1 MNSREELKAHVV
13 ACMLEGKMTV
23 KEGSER
29 LSLSERQVKRLK
41 KRGKENGV
49 TSMLHRNCG
58 RQPRHTLSPEIKQRI
73 LEIKGKAEYEKVNFT
88 HFTELLER
96 EEGIK
101 ISYFA
106 LRKLLLE
113 NGYVSPKKQR
123 KRKVKHP
130 RRPRKEHLG
139 EMLQIDASLHQ
150 WFKDNETYYT
160 VHGSIDDATGQI
172 TGLYMCENECMEG
185 YMQIM
190 RQTIKTHGIP
200 RSLYAD
206 GLSIFFSTQEPS
218 LEEQLAGKGANKTQ
232 FGTMMESLGVH
243 MIHARSS
250 QAKGR
255 IEREWGTLQGRIETE
270 FAIRGITTPDEANAF
285 FPELI
290 KLLNTNFAVPPANPK
305 SMFMSKPKAI
315 NLDHLFA
322 FKLSRLVDNSGCFT
336 IDNTMFQCN
345 IKGIMPKSK
354 VIILIS
360 KKLGVRL
367 LYEGKLVTPTPI
379 LNKGKTEIRNSSVK
393 AVFDEFVFRH
403 CLKNERAA

>member
-1 MNSREELKAHVV
+1 MNSRESLKAHVV
-13 ACMLEGKMTV
+13 TCMLAGKMTV

-29 LSLSERQVKRLK
+29 LGLSERQVKRLK

-49 TSMLHRNCG
+49 TSILHRNCG
-58 RQPRHTLSPEIKQRI
+58 RQPKHPLQPETKQKI
-73 LEIKGKAEYEKVNFT
+73 LEIKERPEYGKVNFT

-106 LRKLLLE
+106 LRKLLVE
-113 NGYVSPKKQR
+113 NGYVSPKKKR

-160 VHGSIDDATGQI
+160 IHGSKDDATGKI

-190 RQTIKTHGIP
+190 RQTIKTHGVP

-206 GLSIFFSTQEPS
+206 GLSIFFSTKEPT

-290 KLLNTNFAVPPANPK
+290 KLLNANFAVSPANPK
-305 SMFMSKPKAI
+305 NMFMPKPKAI

-322 FKLSRLVDNSGCFT
+322 FKLSRIVDNSGCFT
-336 IDNTMFQCN
+336 LDNTMFQCN
-345 IKGIMPKSK
+345 IKGIMPK
-354 VIILIS
+354 VTVNILIS
-360 KKLGVRL
+360 NKLGVRL
-367 LYEGKLVTPTPI
+367 LHNGTLVTPTPI
-379 LNKGKTEIRNSSVK
+379 IGKDKLKIRSSSVK
-393 AVFDEFVFRH
+393 AVFDDFVFRH